1 VHQKELEIEAKRL
14 EDALSSAETPQQQ
27 ADLQERIKRT
37 KSELEVMA
45 SLAKQQQTLEMQSAQ
60 LLRDE
65 QDKLGAIESQL
76 DELIR
81 AMGSAAGTSG
91 HRRP

>member
-1 VHQKELEIEAKRL
+1 MHQKELEIEAKRL

-45 SLAKQQQTLEMQSAQ
+45 SLAQQQTLEMQSAQ

-81 AMGSAAGTSG
+81 AMGSAAETSG